1 MYRNTTH
8 KKTSELSGPAGPMS
22 SQHTSTDRFSLL
34 NLMDMKTV
42 NKNLIRLCMLLLL
55 LGGVWH
61 TASAQLEEGGGPG
74 GPGGSFTITGPT
86 SANLNES
93 KTYTISG
100 SGISSVNWIV
110 SKGTITSSNNSSA
123 TVTWNQTGTG
133 NIYALVTNTSNQ
145 TDPVDGVFVTIT
157 NPAPPVP
164 PAASVSALNNCGVTT
179 ISRSNPPS
187 GITWYWQGTS
197 SNGTS
202 TSNLSASYAVT
213 TAGTYY
219 LRARNSSGVWSTTS
233 RGITV
238 TIDQVPG
245 TPGTVTVS
253 NNCGNTVLTRPNP
266 PSGTTYYWQS
276 SSSGTSTS
284 NSASTITRTS
294 GSVYYLRARNNSS
307 ACWSTVRT
315 VNYSVNTV
323 PSTPPTP
330 SVSNNC
336 GNTVLTRAN
345 PPSGFTYYW
354 QSSSSGTSTS
364 NSASTVTRTSG
375 SVYYLRSRNNSTG
388 CWSSIR
394 SVSYSI
400 NTVPAT
406 PPTPSVSNNCGN
418 TVLTRAN
425 PPSGFTYYWQSSSS
439 GTSTSNSAS
448 TVTRTSGSVYYLR
461 SRNNS
466 TGCWSSIRSV
476 SYTLKTVPSTP
487 PAPTVTNNCGNTVLT
502 RSNPGPETTYYWQS
516 SASGTS
522 TSNSASSVT
531 RTSGSTYYLRAY
543 NTTSGCWSTARTIS
557 YSINTAPATPPEVII
572 GNNCG
577 NTDLIRSNP
586 PSGITYYWQ
595 SSSSGTSTSNSATT
609 LNRTSGSVYYLR
621 ARNNST
627 HCWSGAR
634 TISYSIDQVPSTPPS
649 PSVSNNCGNTVL
661 TRSNPSSGFTYYWQ
675 SSATGTST
683 SNSASSVTR
692 TSGSVYYLRARNN
705 STHCWSP
712 ARTISYSI
720 NSLPATP
727 PVPSVSENCNN
738 TVLTRANPPS
748 GFTYYWQNSG
758 SGTSTSNS
766 AGSVNRS
773 SAGTYYLRARNNSTH
788 CWGTAVAV
796 TYGFKSLPAT
806 PPTPAVAENCGNT
819 VLTRSNPPSGF
830 TYYWQ
835 SSASGTS
842 TSNSASTVNRSSAG
856 TYYLRARN
864 NSTGCWSVIRS
875 VSYGFN
881 ALPATPAVPSVSEN
895 CGVTVLTRSNP
906 PSGFTYYWQST
917 GSGTSTANSFSS
929 INLFSAGTY
938 YLRARNNS
946 TQCWGTAVAVSYG
959 FKTPPSAPPVP
970 TVAENCN
977 NTVLTRA
984 NPPSG
989 ITYYWQSTLSGT
1001 STSNS
1006 AGTVNR
1012 SSAGTYYLRA
1022 RNNTT
1027 QCWGTATAVTYGFKA
1042 LPATPPTPTVAENCD
1057 NTVLTRANPP
1067 SGITYYWQSSNTGTS
1082 TASSASTVNR
1092 SSAGTYY
1099 LRARN
1104 NSTQCWGPAVAVS
1117 YGFKALPA
1125 VPPAPTVAENCNN
1138 TVLTRANPPSG
1149 TTYYWQSSLSG
1160 TSTSSS
1166 AGTVNR
1172 SSAGTYYLR
1181 ARNNSTLCWGPAR
1194 AISYGFNALPATPP
1208 APTAVENCGNTVLT
1222 RSNPPSGF
1230 TYYWQTTASGTSTGN
1245 SSSSFNQSSGGTY
1258 YLRAR
1263 NNTTHCWGGASS
1275 VTYGYKSVPAI
1286 PSAPVVTKNFGTTT
1300 LSRSNPPSG
1309 VTWYWQGTNAS
1320 GTATTNTSLNY
1331 TVTTPGTY
1339 YLRGRSSSGCWGP
1352 GIAVAATV
1360 ELNPQ
1365 IIVTGDTNLAG
1376 LGDKTSLSTGGVY
1389 ATYTWKKD
1397 GVAVG
1402 TGSTYDA
1409 REAGSYTLT
1418 VTKSGVS
1425 GSGVSTA
1432 VVVTGSADINPG
1444 DHNYVISTTMLTS
1457 GITSENQVNNL
1468 TSDERSVSIGY
1479 ADGLGRPVQTIGV
1492 EASPTKQ
1499 HVVQAIDYDVF
1510 GRQTKAY
1517 LPYTTP
1523 ATSSTYQT
1531 NPIGTG
1537 TGDYT
1542 SSPQYQF
1549 YQNAVDVA
1557 HDTAPYAE
1565 TVLESAPSGRVLKQG
1580 AAGSVWQPVPGS
1592 YTDHVVHTVYE
1603 QNVANEVLHYKM
1615 VGDVPVSEGYYEAGE
1630 LISVV
1635 TVDENGSE
1643 VTQYTDKFGRVI
1655 LKLIYTGDAGNPQAR
1670 TQYVYDDFGNLR
1682 VVLPPEASD
1691 EVTDNSLTNIPA
1703 GYTLVTSDLV
1713 VTPANYTGGSYMY
1726 VEGVSVTVDP
1736 AVTLSPGAEVIKYG
1750 IQNDFLDKWAFQYKY
1765 DSRQRMSE
1773 KRVPGSGWVYM
1784 VYDELN
1790 RLVATQ
1796 DANQRDDHQWVYT
1809 KYDVHSRPVVT
1820 GFYTSDTDQKGL
1832 QVAVDTFYTSL
1843 NREPYEVLGTMLHGY
1858 TDYAFPKANAGQVLT
1873 VTYYDDYANLPSEF
1887 SNFSY
1892 VQELGNGINNLN
1904 VKGQVVG
1911 TKTKVL
1917 GTSTLL
1923 KSVVYY
1929 DNRYR
1934 VLQTITD
1941 HQLSDADRTTTR
1953 YDFAGRVIETKRHHA
1968 TAQADTDVKEVFTY
1982 DHASR
1987 LLQATHQVNNDPAV
2001 LLVQNEYNE
2010 LGELIDKKL
2019 HSTNSGA
2026 SFEQSVDYLY
2036 NIRGWLTNIN
2046 DVTLNDGEGDYFG
2059 MKLSYEEATDA
2070 GNTPTFNGNISGAKW
2085 SNYQG
2090 GNHQRDAYNYSYDR
2104 MNRLTAAE
2112 YRQKVPGTSWINK
2125 TDFDVPG
2132 ISYDLNG
2139 NILSLTRNH
2148 GAGTAMDDLSYS
2160 YTGNQLLAVSD
2171 AGDVSK
2177 GFKDGNT
2184 VGDDFAYDDNGNMI
2198 SDANKDITSISYNHL
2213 NLPETVT
2220 FTGSRSITYTYDAAG
2235 IKLTK
2240 SVNDNGSIKTTD
2252 YVGGFIYENNVLQQL
2267 AHAEGRVRKKDSG
2280 SFVYDYYLKDHLGN
2294 TRITF
2299 TTENE
2304 QVIYLATMET
2314 DVAGQLDY
2322 GAYEESLFLN
2332 MPATRVNSPAIAN
2345 HTAEAGITNN
2355 ETARLR
2361 GNDLLRQTGPAKL
2374 MQVSRGDV
2382 VNLEA
2387 YAYYTGNYTDNGS
2400 INSGAF
2406 ISSIISAVTGA
2417 APAGAE
2423 TSAISGA
2430 INGNSATVFVGND
2443 GNNTQ
2448 PRAYLNYI
2456 LFDQDFNY
2464 VDAGFD
2470 QVTNAAK
2477 DGHERLT
2484 LPALGIN
2491 QGGYL
2496 YVYVSNESNNSQDV
2510 YFDDLRIT
2518 HTKGKVLQ
2526 EDHYYPF
2533 GMNISGLSGTVALS
2547 KPNRYKL
2554 SGNEEQTDFDFSV
2567 YDFNAR
2573 FYDQALGR
2581 FMNVDPMAD
2590 ERTWINPYNY
2600 VQNNPLL
2607 RVDPVGTLDDYFDK
2621 DGNYLGTDDA
2631 STDVV
2636 RIMDKQIWGAV
2647 SIKRKDGTALMTN
2660 DVGKELS
2667 TVLTETEL
2675 EESSIKKIFKMYY
2688 NELDAESKSS
2698 EEFTFTTKEDKESNV
2713 MSANTKQSKEILGW
2727 RAWTKR
2733 TMNINVIEGKVH
2745 NSLGTVSN
2753 IKNVMVH
2760 ESHHFNDNPNDKVVD
2775 RELDAI
2781 RVQMKHS
2788 TWRGTTQRFKN
2799 LINDYRINLEI
2810 EKSHDEQ
2817 R

>member
-1 MYRNTTH
+1 M
-8 KKTSELSGPAGPMS
+8 TSELSGPAGPVS
-22 SQHTSTDRFSLL
+22 SQNISTNRFSLF

-42 NKNLIRLCMLLLL
+42 NKNLIRFCMLLLL

-61 TASAQLEEGGGPG
+61 TASAQLEEGEGPG

-86 SANLNES
+86 SSNLNES

-100 SGISSVNWIV
+100 AGISSVSWIV
-110 SKGTITSSNNSSA
+110 SKGIVTSSNNSSA

-179 ISRSNPPS
+179 LSRSNPPS
-187 GITWYWQGTS
+187 GITWYWQGTN

-202 TSNLSASYAVT
+202 TANSSASYAVT

-219 LRARNSSGVWSTTS
+219 LRARNSSGVWSTSS
-233 RGITV
+233 RGITA

-284 NSASTITRTS
+284 NSSSSITRTS
-294 GSVYYLRARNNSS
+294 GSTYYLRARNNSS
-307 ACWSTVRT
+307 ACWSTART
-315 VNYSVNTV
+315 VNFSVNAVPSTPPAPSVSNNCGNTVLTRANPPSGHTYYWQSSSSGTSTSNSASSITRTSGSTYYLRSRNNSTGCWSSIRTVSYSVNAV

-345 PPSGFTYYW
+345 PPSGHTYYW

-364 NSASTVTRTSG
+364 NSSSSVTRTSG
-375 SVYYLRSRNNSTG
+375 STYYLRSRNNSTG

-394 SVSYSI
+394 
-400 NTVPAT
+400 T
-406 PPTPSVSNNCGN
+406 
-418 TVLTRAN
+418 
-425 PPSGFTYYWQSSSS
+425 
-439 GTSTSNSAS
+439 
-448 TVTRTSGSVYYLR
+448 
-461 SRNNS
+461 
-466 TGCWSSIRSV
+466 V

-502 RSNPGPETTYYWQS
+502 RSNPGPETAYYWQS

-522 TSNSASSVT
+522 TSNSASSIT

-543 NTTSGCWSTARTIS
+543 NTTSGCWSSARTIS

-595 SSSSGTSTSNSATT
+595 SSVSGTSTSNSATT

-627 HCWSGAR
+627 HCWSGVR
-634 TISYSIDQVPSTPPS
+634 TINYSIDQVPSTPPS

-661 TRSNPSSGFTYYWQ
+661 TRSNPASGFTYYWQ
-675 SSATGTST
+675 SSSSGTST

-692 TSGSVYYLRARNN
+692 TSGSTYYLRARNN

-748 GFTYYWQNSG
+748 GFTYYWQSSG

-766 AGSVNRS
+766 ASMVNRS

-796 TYGFKSLPAT
+796 TYGFKPLPAT
-806 PPTPAVAENCGNT
+806 PPIPSVAENCGNT

-835 SSASGTS
+835 SSSSGTS

-864 NSTGCWSVIRS
+864 NSTGCWSPIRS
-875 VSYGFN
+875 VNYGFKV
-881 ALPATPAVPSVSEN
+881 LPATPAAPSVAEN

-917 GSGTSTANSFSS
+917 GSGTSTANAFSS

-946 TQCWGTAVAVSYG
+946 TLCWGTAVAVSYG
-959 FKTPPSAPPVP
+959 FKTPPSTPPVP
-970 TVAENCN
+970 TVTENCD

-1006 AGTVNR
+1006 ASTVNR

-1022 RNNTT
+1022 RNNST

-1042 LPATPPTPTVAENCD
+1042 LPATPPTPTVTENCD

-1067 SGITYYWQSSNTGTS
+1067 SGITYYWQSSGSGTS
-1082 TASSASTVNR
+1082 TSSSASTVNR

-1104 NSTQCWGPAVAVS
+1104 NNTQCWGTAVAVS
-1117 YGFKALPA
+1117 YGFNALPSA
-1125 VPPAPTVAENCNN
+1125 PPVPSVGENCNN

-1149 TTYYWQSSLSG
+1149 ITYYWQNVSSG
-1160 TSTSSS
+1160 NSTSNS
-1166 AGTVNR
+1166 ASTVNR
-1172 SSAGTYYLR
+1172 SNAGTYYLR
-1181 ARNNSTLCWGPAR
+1181 ARNNSTHCWGPVTAV
-1194 AISYGFNALPATPP
+1194 SYGFNALPATPP
-1208 APTAVENCGNTVLT
+1208 APTAAENCGTTVLT
-1222 RSNPPSGF
+1222 RSNPPSGI
-1230 TYYWQTTASGTSTGN
+1230 TYYWQTTASGTSTAN
-1245 SSSSFNQSSGGTY
+1245 SSSSLSQTAGGTY

-1263 NNTTHCWGGASS
+1263 NNATHCWSGTSS
-1275 VTYGYKSVPAI
+1275 VTYGFKAI
-1286 PSAPVVTKNFGTTT
+1286 PATPTTPVVTQNFGTTT

-1309 VTWYWQGTNAS
+1309 ITWYWQGTNAS
-1320 GTATTNTSLNY
+1320 GTATTNTSTNY

-1352 GIAVAATV
+1352 SVALTATV
-1360 ELNPQ
+1360 ELTPQ
-1365 IIVTGDTNLAG
+1365 ITVTGDTNLAG
-1376 LGDKTSLSTGGVY
+1376 LGDKATLSTVGVY
-1389 ATYTWKKD
+1389 ATYIWKKD
-1397 GVAVG
+1397 GIAVG
-1402 TGSTYDA
+1402 TGSSYEA

-1418 VTKSGVS
+1418 VTKTGVS
-1425 GSGVSTA
+1425 GSGVSAA
-1432 VVVTGSADINPG
+1432 VVVTGSADIDPG
-1444 DHNYVISTTMLTS
+1444 DHNYVISTTVLTD
-1457 GITSENQVNNL
+1457 GVTTESEVNHL
-1468 TSDERSVSIGY
+1468 TSDNRTVAIGY
-1479 ADGLGRPVQTIGV
+1479 ADGLGRPTQTIGV

-1499 HVVQAIDYDVF
+1499 HMVQAIDYDIF

-1542 SSPQYQF
+1542 LSPQYQF

-1565 TVLESAPSGRVLKQG
+1565 SVPENAPGGRGVKQG
-1580 AAGSVWQPVPGS
+1580 APGSVWQPVPGS
-1592 YTDHVVHTVYE
+1592 YTDHVVRMTYE
-1603 QNVANEVLHYKM
+1603 QNAANEILHYKM
-1615 VGDVPVSEGYYEAGE
+1615 VGDVPVSEGYYGAGE
-1630 LISVV
+1630 LTLVV
-1635 TVDENGSE
+1635 TADENGNE
-1643 VTQYTDKFGRVI
+1643 VVAHSDKLGRVI
-1655 LKLIYTGDAGNPQAR
+1655 LKLVFTGDAGNPQAR
-1670 TQYVYDDFGNLR
+1670 TQYVYDDYGNLR
-1682 VVLPPEASD
+1682 VVLPPEANKAITAGNLSD
-1691 EVTDNSLTNIPA
+1691 VPA

-1713 VTPANYTGGSYMY
+1713 VTPANYTGGSYIY

-1765 DSRQRMSE
+1765 DQRQRMSE

-1784 VYDELN
+1784 VYDDLD

-1796 DANQRDDHQWVYT
+1796 DANQRGSHQWIYT

-1843 NREPYEVLGTMLHGY
+1843 NRERYEVLGTMLHGY

-1873 VTYYDDYANLPSEF
+1873 VTYYDNYANLPSEF

-1911 TKTKVL
+1911 TKTRIL

-1934 VLQTITD
+1934 VIQTITD

-1953 YDFAGRVIETKRHHA
+1953 YDFAGRVVETKRHHA
-1968 TAQADTDVKEVFTY
+1968 TPQADTDVTETFTY
-1982 DHASR
+1982 DHTSR
-1987 LLQATHQVNNDPAV
+1987 LLQATHQVNNAPAV
-2001 LLVQNEYNE
+2001 ILVKNEYNE

-2019 HSTNSGA
+2019 HSADNST
-2026 SFEQSVDYLY
+2026 SFEQSIDYLY
-2036 NIRGWLTNIN
+2036 NIRGWLTSINNI
-2046 DVTLNDGEGDYFG
+2046 TLTDGEGDYFG
-2059 MKLSYEEATDA
+2059 MQLVYERATGM
-2070 GNTPTFNGNISGAKW
+2070 GNTPTYNGNISGAKW
-2085 SNYQG
+2085 SNYSA
-2090 GNHQRDAYNYSYDR
+2090 GNTQRDGYNYSYDP

-2112 YRQKVPGTSWINK
+2112 YRQKIPGIWVNK
-2125 TDFDVPG
+2125 TDFDIPG

-2148 GAGTAMDDLSYS
+2148 GTGTAMDDLSYS

-2171 AGDVSK
+2171 AGDISE

-2184 VGDDFAYDDNGNMI
+2184 VGNDYVYDENGNMI

-2213 NLPETVT
+2213 NLPEMVT
-2220 FTGSRSITYTYDAAG
+2220 FTGGRSITYTYDAAG

-2252 YVGGFIYENNVLQQL
+2252 YVGGFIYEDDVMQQM
-2267 AHAEGRVRKKDSG
+2267 AHAEGRVRRKDSG

-2314 DVAGQLDY
+2314 DVSGQLDY
-2322 GAYEESLFLN
+2322 GAYEESIFLN
-2332 MPATRVNSPAIAN
+2332 LPATRVSTPAIAN
-2345 HTAEAGITNN
+2345 NTAEAGITNN

-2361 GNDLLRQTGPAKL
+2361 GNDPLRQTGPAKL

-2387 YAYYTGNYTDNGS
+2387 YAYYTGTYTDNGS
-2400 INSGAF
+2400 INSGTF
-2406 ISSIISAVTGA
+2406 ITSLISAVTGA
-2417 APAGAE
+2417 APTGAE

-2430 INGNSATVFVGND
+2430 INGNSATVFVGSD

-2456 LFDQDFNY
+2456 LFDMDFNY
-2464 VDAGFD
+2464 IDAGFD
-2470 QVTNAAK
+2470 QVSSAAK
-2477 DGHERLT
+2477 DGHEQLT
-2484 LPALGIN
+2484 LPALNIA

-2533 GMNISGLSGTVALS
+2533 GSNISALSSTAPLS
-2547 KPNRYKL
+2547 KPNQFKYNGK
-2554 SGNEEQTDFDFSV
+2554 EEQVEFDMNI
-2567 YDFNAR
+2567 YDYGAR
-2573 FYDQALGR
+2573 NYDTQLGR
-2581 FMNVDPMAD
+2581 FFNIDRFSEKYMDQ
-2590 ERTWINPYNY
+2590 TPYHY
-2600 VQNNPLL
+2600 TLNNPLKYVDINGDSVGVSTYTNGDFTQVDIYFEFAVL
-2607 RVDPVGTLDDYFDK
+2607 NSSAKNLNMNDLLGAIESQLTAAYSTLNTEGGETVVSTITLKSRVIS
-2621 DGNYLGTDDA
+2621 DA
-2631 STDVV
+2631 SDLKDSEHLIDVRNSSDERVTDRYGVSYQGGSEILLNANLV
-2636 RIMDKQIWGAV
+2636 GDMISGADKISVPHEVGHAFGLEHPDKPLDVFLWDRRQYMNA
-2647 SIKRKDGTALMTN
+2647 KERKNSPNNVMFSGESGLLNNQT
-2660 DVGKELS
+2660 S
-2667 TVLTETEL
+2667 TVLEPIQL
-2675 EESSIKKIFKMYY
+2675 KAIGRLFDKGKLNKKK
-2688 NELDAESKSS
+2688 K
-2698 EEFTFTTKEDKESNV
+2698 K
-2713 MSANTKQSKEILGW
+2713 W
-2727 RAWTKR
+2727 R
-2733 TMNINVIEGKVH
+2733 E
-2745 NSLGTVSN
+2745 
-2753 IKNVMVH
+2753 
-2760 ESHHFNDNPNDKVVD
+2760 
-2775 RELDAI
+2775 
-2781 RVQMKHS
+2781 
-2788 TWRGTTQRFKN
+2788 
-2799 LINDYRINLEI
+2799 
-2810 EKSHDEQ
+2810 
-2817 R
+2817 